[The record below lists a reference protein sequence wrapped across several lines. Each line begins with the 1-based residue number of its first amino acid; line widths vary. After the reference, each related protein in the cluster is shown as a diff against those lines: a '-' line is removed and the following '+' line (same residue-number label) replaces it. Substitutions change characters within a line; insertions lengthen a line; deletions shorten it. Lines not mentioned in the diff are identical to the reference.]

1 MQNKAELSQLGW
13 GLGIPEAGT
22 KAELGQL
29 GLGLWL
35 ILSLEDFP
43 GGLGGWSRTEN
54 IAQLS
59 WGLSLAIKFCTKEDN
74 IY

>member
-43 GGLGGWSRTEN
+43 RGDGVVGGTEVE
-54 IAQLS
+54 I
-59 WGLSLAIKFCTKEDN
+59 
-74 IY
+74 